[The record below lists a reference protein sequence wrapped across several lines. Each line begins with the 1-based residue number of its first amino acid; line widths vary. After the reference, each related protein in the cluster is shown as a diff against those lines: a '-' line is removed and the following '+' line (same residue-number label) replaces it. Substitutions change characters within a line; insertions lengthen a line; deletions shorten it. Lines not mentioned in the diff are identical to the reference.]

1 MENKKYNI
9 FFAALAILALILSLF
24 GIISAIRCE
33 GGAPRILLV
42 ICSGLLLILAFVY
55 ITVILFS
62 LDREPNFFL
71 CDESF
76 EKNQSVSSLSF
87 DQVASRADAFIEY
100 VGGAEMLLKRRLLI
114 DGDFGMGAILRPVV
128 SYRLLQYASKDR
140 AVFSL
145 IENTDDKTFAVLCQS
160 LEAAGE
166 QDLPQA
172 LVRYR
177 ERGGDPDNFCRFLNG
192 NYKYIQNKMMSYVLR
207 NLELFY

>member
-9 FFAALAILALILSLF
+9 FFTTISILALILSLF
-24 GIISAIRCE
+24 GIISAIRSDD
-33 GGAPRILLV
+33 GAPKILLL
-42 ICSGLLLILAFVY
+42 ICSFLLLILALIY
-55 ITVILFS
+55 ITVIVFS
-62 LDREPNFFL
+62 CDRELNFFL
-71 CDESF
+71 CDDNF
-76 EKNQSVSSLSF
+76 EKNLPASSLTF
-87 DQVASRADAFIEY
+87 DQVSSRTDAFIES

-140 AVFSL
+140 VVFKL
-145 IENTDDKTFAVLCQS
+145 IENADDKTFSVLCQS

-166 QDLPQA
+166 HDLPQA
-172 LVRYR
+172 LIRYR

-192 NYKYIQNKMMSYVLR
+192 NYKYIQSKMMFYVLR